1 MSQAHTLAH
10 RTLEAIVSRCHLTE
24 IGGDAAENAYLPLRS
39 AMGPVGALRL
49 FAGDVVA
56 KLVYIGLTVPQF
68 GLDSHMIFAFTPAD
82 SPLPHFTL
90 DSVMNGPDNFAFHLD
105 LIPRVDLGA
114 NLDYLFAVYD
124 ALNAPFEETARIEGL
139 TPARL
144 GPTQYA
150 IMSPWMLAYR
160 ANASAFD
167 AIAQPVDTYLR
178 HWFGLLEHG
187 LHDLPAYEAA
197 ALAERDRLNRA
208 AIFNPRVDRVWAQV
222 DRLIGPDTSATLRD
236 ILKNQAVEGQPV

>member
-10 RTLEAIVSRCHLTE
+10 RTLDSIASRWNLQE
-24 IGGDAAENAYLPLRS
+24 VPGAQGPVFLPLNS
-39 AMGPVGALRL
+39 PMGPVGALRL

-68 GLDSHMIFAFTPAD
+68 GLDSHMIFAFTPAE

-114 NLDYLFAVYD
+114 NLDYLFAVYE
-124 ALNAPFEETARIEGL
+124 ALNTPFEETARIEGL

-167 AIAQPVDTYLR
+167 AIVQPVNTYLR
-178 HWFGLLEHG
+178 HWFSLLENG
-187 LHDLPAYEAA
+187 LPGLPAYEAA

-208 AIFNPRVDRVWAQV
+208 AIFNPRVDKVWAQV
-222 DRLIGPDTSATLRD
+222 DRLVGAETSATLRD